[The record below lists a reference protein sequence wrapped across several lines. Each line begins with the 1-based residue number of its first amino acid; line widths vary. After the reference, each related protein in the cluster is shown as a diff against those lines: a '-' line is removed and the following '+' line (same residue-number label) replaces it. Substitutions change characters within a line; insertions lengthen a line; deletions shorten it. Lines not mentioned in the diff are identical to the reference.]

1 MLSVTFS
8 RVRDGEEERLRA
20 WGKELMERAGE
31 VRETFKQEGVRH
43 ERSFLLRTSDGW
55 ILVRAGEVEDW
66 DKAMAAYGASE
77 LPIDAEHRRVMES
90 ALEGP
95 FPAEQIYECRL

>member
-20 WGKELMERAGE
+20 WGRELMQRAGE

-43 ERSFLLRTSDGW
+43 ERSFLIRTTEGW
-55 ILVRAGEVEDW
+55 VLIRAGEVDDW
-66 DKAMAAYGASE
+66 DRAMQAYEESR
-77 LPIDAEHRRVMES
+77 LPIDAEHRVVMES

-95 FPAEQIYECRL
+95 YPAEQIYECSL

>member
-20 WGKELMERAGE
+20 WGRELMQRAGE
-31 VRETFKQEGVRH
+31 VRETFRQEGVRH
-43 ERSFLLRTSDGW
+43 ERSFLIRTTEGW
-55 ILVRAGEVEDW
+55 VLIRAGEVEDW
-66 DKAMAAYGASE
+66 DHAVQAYNASR
-77 LPIDAEHRRVMES
+77 LPIDSEHRQVMES

-95 FPAEQIYECRL
+95 FPAEQIYECSL